1 VTSVS
6 KVKERQSAEQQRHV
20 RHRRQ
25 HDLHVIGALYSWYSH
40 VAPWAHRECAPLNS
54 PVRMLTE
61 ALEHGTHAARA
72 AKHTAFM
79 AEAVGPWPLL
89 APASSAA
96 SVADAGQE

>member
-1 VTSVS
+1 
-6 KVKERQSAEQQRHV
+6 
-20 RHRRQ
+20 
-25 HDLHVIGALYSWYSH
+25 
-40 VAPWAHRECAPLNS
+40 
-54 PVRMLTE
+54 MLTE